1 MLNKVIL
8 MGRLTANPELRRTTS
23 GTDVATFTVA
33 VDRKYKDQNG
43 DRQTDFLNCVAWR
56 GTATF
61 VEKYFKKGQQ
71 IIVEGSIQNR
81 SYEKDG
87 QKRYITEIIA
97 ENAFFAGE
105 KKESDTTYH
114 NSTPDI
120 DINPDDFVAL
130 ASAEDVPF

>member
-1 MLNKVIL
+1 MLNKVVI
-8 MGRLTANPELRRTTS
+8 MGRLTVNPELRRTTS

-61 VEKYFKKGQQ
+61 VDKYFSKGQQ

-87 QKRYITEIIA
+87 HKHYITEIIA
-97 ENAFFAGE
+97 ENAYFAGD
-105 KKESDTTYH
+105 KKES
-114 NSTPDI
+114 NNSSTPDI
-120 DINPDDFVAL
+120 DVNPDDFTLL
-130 ASAEDVPF
+130 ASEEDIPF

>member
-1 MLNKVIL
+1 MLNKVVI

-61 VEKYFKKGQQ
+61 IEKYFKKGQQ

-81 SYEKDG
+81 SYDKDG
-87 QKRYITEIIA
+87 QKRNITEIIA

-105 KKESDTTYH
+105 KKESDTTYN